1 MQWSTFALLS
11 VGKLLKLGSA
21 TSEQQTLDVHTMR
34 LIINMNAQSKHLP
47 LGFYRNRRRIKKY
60 HLPRLPVH
68 IWQVEDSV

>member
-21 TSEQQTLDVHTMR
+21 TSEQQTSGVHIMA
-34 LIINMNAQSKHLP
+34 LIININVQSKRLS
-47 LGFYRNRRRIKKY
+47 LGFYRNCRRIKKY
-60 HLPRLPVH
+60 HLPRLSVH

>member
-11 VGKLLKLGSA
+11 VDKPLKLRSA
-21 TSEQQTLDVHTMR
+21 ISEQQTSGVHIMA
-34 LIINMNAQSKHLP
+34 LIININVQSKHLP

-60 HLPRLPVH
+60 HLPRLSVH

>member
-1 MQWSTFALLS
+1 MLAPLS
-11 VGKLLKLGSA
+11 VGKSLKLRSA
-21 TSEQQTLDVHTMR
+21 ISEQQTSGVHIMA
-34 LIINMNAQSKHLP
+34 LIININVQSKRLP

>member
-11 VGKLLKLGSA
+11 VDKPLKLRSA
-21 TSEQQTLDVHTMR
+21 ISEQQTSGVHIMA
-34 LIINMNAQSKHLP
+34 LIININVQSKHRP
-47 LGFYRNRRRIKKY
+47 LVFYRNRRRIKKY

>member
-11 VGKLLKLGSA
+11 VGKLLKLRSA
-21 TSEQQTLDVHTMR
+21 ISEQQTSGVHILA
-34 LIINMNAQSKHLP
+34 LIININVQSKHLP
-47 LGFYRNRRRIKKY
+47 LGFYRNCRRIKKY

>member
-21 TSEQQTLDVHTMR
+21 TSEQQTSGVHIMA
-34 LIINMNAQSKHLP
+34 LIININVQSKRLS
-47 LGFYRNRRRIKKY
+47 LGFYRNCRRIKKY

-68 IWQVEDSV
+68 VWPAKDSV

>member
-11 VGKLLKLGSA
+11 VGKFLKLGSA
-21 TSEQQTLDVHTMR
+21 TSEQQTSGVHIMA
-34 LIINMNAQSKHLP
+34 LIININVQSKHLP